1 MSEQDR
7 INLYWFLGLTFFIG
21 WALQFAGMY
30 LLNSQIFRGMYLLS
44 LTAPMIAV
52 FMIFSGRI
60 GTGTSGIGW
69 GMKMRDK
76 WMYLP
81 IAWLAPA
88 VFAVAGAVL
97 FFLVFPGRF
106 DPQLGALK
114 ELVLQAGEEAE
125 DVYDLLQ
132 RQIFTM
138 LTLGPATNAFYAMG
152 AEVGWR
158 GWLTPMLQRTYGR
171 RMGLVYSGL
180 VWAVWYMPLVIMA
193 GFQYG
198 HGYPGAPAT
207 GIVMM
212 AVYCIA
218 GGILLSWLYEKSGSI
233 LMAGIAHGAMMSVSS
248 FGLYFLAHAPKHYLL
263 GPGTGGVIS
272 VLPMVVCACILMKKD
287 ETDAKSRRR
296 H

>member
-1 MSEQDR
+1 MNEQDR

-21 WALQFAGMY
+21 WGLQFGGMY
-30 LLNSQIFRGMYLLS
+30 LLHSQIFRGMYLLS

-52 FMIFSGRI
+52 FLMFNGRI
-60 GTGTSGIGW
+60 GTETSGIGW

-76 WMYLP
+76 WMYLLV
-81 IAWLAPA
+81 AWLAPA
-88 VFAVAGAVL
+88 VFALAGAAL
-97 FFLVFPGRF
+97 YFLVFPGRF
-106 DPQLGALK
+106 DPNLGALK

-125 DVYDLLQ
+125 DVYDLLN
-132 RQIFTM
+132 RQAFM
-138 LTLGPATNAFYAMG
+138 LLTLGPATNAFYAMG

-158 GWLTPMLQRTYGR
+158 GWLTPALQRAYGR

-180 VWAVWYMPLVIMA
+180 AWAVWYMPLIIMA

-198 HGYPGAPAT
+198 HNYPGAPAT

-218 GGILLSWLYEKSGSI
+218 GGTLLSWLYEKSGSI
-233 LMAGIAHGAMMSVSS
+233 LMAGIAHGAMMSAGS
-248 FGLYFLAHAPKHYLL
+248 FGLYFLAHAPEHYLL

-272 VLPMVVCACILMKKD
+272 VIPMAVCAFFLMKKD
-287 ETDAKSRRR
+287 KPDAKPRRR
-296 H
+296 R

>member
-1 MSEQDR
+1 MNEQDR

-21 WALQFAGMY
+21 WGLQFGGMY
-30 LLNSQIFRGMYLLS
+30 LLHSQIFRGMYLLS

-52 FMIFSGRI
+52 FLMFNGRI
-60 GTGTSGIGW
+60 GTETSGIGW

-76 WMYLP
+76 WMYLLV
-81 IAWLAPA
+81 AWLVPA
-88 VFAVAGAVL
+88 VFALAGAAL
-97 FFLVFPGRF
+97 YFLVFPGRF
-106 DPQLGALK
+106 DPNLGALK

-125 DVYDLLQ
+125 DVYDLLN
-132 RQIFTM
+132 RQAFM
-138 LTLGPATNAFYAMG
+138 LLTLGPATNAFYAMG

-158 GWLTPMLQRTYGR
+158 GWLTPALQRAYGR

-180 VWAVWYMPLVIMA
+180 AWAVWYMPLIIMA

-198 HGYPGAPAT
+198 HNYPGAPAT

-218 GGILLSWLYEKSGSI
+218 GGTLLSWLYEKSGSI
-233 LMAGIAHGAMMSVSS
+233 LMAGIAHGAMMSAGS
-248 FGLYFLAHAPKHYLL
+248 FGLYFLAHAPEHYLL

-272 VLPMVVCACILMKKD
+272 VIPMAVCAFFLMKKD
-287 ETDAKSRRR
+287 KPDAKLRRR
-296 H
+296 R

>member
-1 MSEQDR
+1 MNEQDR

-21 WALQFAGMY
+21 WGLQFGGMY
-30 LLNSQIFRGMYLLS
+30 LLHSQIFRGMYLLS

-52 FMIFSGRI
+52 FLMFNGRI
-60 GTGTSGIGW
+60 GTETSGIGW

-76 WMYLP
+76 WMYLLV
-81 IAWLAPA
+81 AWLVPA
-88 VFAVAGAVL
+88 VFALAGAAL
-97 FFLVFPGRF
+97 YFLVFPGRF
-106 DPQLGALK
+106 DPNLGALK

-125 DVYDLLQ
+125 DVYDLLN
-132 RQIFTM
+132 RQAFMM

-158 GWLTPMLQRTYGR
+158 GWLTPALQRAYGR

-180 VWAVWYMPLVIMA
+180 AWAVWYMPLIIMA

-198 HGYPGAPAT
+198 HNYPGAPAT

-218 GGILLSWLYEKSGSI
+218 GGTLLSWLYEKSGSI
-233 LMAGIAHGAMMSVSS
+233 LMAGIAHGAMMAAGS
-248 FGLYFLAHAPKHYLL
+248 FGLYFLAHAPEHYLF
-263 GPGTGGVIS
+263 GPGAGGVIS
-272 VLPMVVCACILMKKD
+272 VIPMAACAFFLMKKD
-287 ETDAKSRRR
+287 KADAKPRRR
-296 H
+296 R